1 MGYKRIIHKDATK
14 QESIWLCTSHL
25 HELLVP
31 DPNHSPQY
39 IDVSHLSRIFSQ
51 PLTVLFA
58 GYSRWFAGQK
68 MKRQGQPGVLG
79 IEYVRSGNLVL
90 IKDNRESLIQPG
102 NVYFLRED
110 FPNADRTGPAGM
122 LLKRYLWLTGAVLE
136 NLLHSLN
143 LWGRDGLRLQHP
155 RKFEAL
161 MKQMTTLLDANP
173 PDVDLRASTL
183 AYQILLFLGQSI
195 HPSLPAIVE
204 EALAF
209 MQQNLHRQLQV
220 KDLCEYLEVNEI
232 RLRRLFVR
240 HIQIPP
246 ITYFLKQKLTW
257 SANMLCTTSFSIK
270 EIAYE
275 VGYDDPFYFSN
286 QFKKHFGMSP
296 KQYRES
302 NYPVFRML

>member
-1 MGYKRIIHKDATK
+1 MGYKRIIHKDVTK

-25 HELLVP
+25 HELLVS
-31 DPNHSPQY
+31 DPNHSLQY

-58 GYSRWFAGQK
+58 GYSQWFAEQK
-68 MKRQGQPGVLG
+68 MERQGQPGVLG
-79 IEYVRSGNLVL
+79 IEYVCFGDVVL
-90 IKDNRESLIQPG
+90 IKNNEEFLMQPG
-102 NVYFLRED
+102 DVYFLREE
-110 FPNADRTGPAGM
+110 FPDADHTGPTGT
-122 LLKRYLWLTGAVLE
+122 LLKRYLWLTGAVLG
-136 NLLHSLN
+136 NLLRSVN
-143 LWGRDGLRLQHP
+143 LWGRNSLRLQHP

-161 MKQMTTLLDANP
+161 MRQITTLLAANP

-195 HPSLPAIVE
+195 HPSLPAIIE

-209 MQQNLHRQLQV
+209 MQQNLHRQLHV
-220 KDLCEYLEVNEI
+220 KDLCEYLDVNEI

-240 HIQIPP
+240 YMQIPP

-302 NYPVFRML
+302 NYPSFGVL